1 MLHIKTLALTAALAA
16 TALAAPLA
24 GIASH
29 AAASG
34 VITAREYSDVVV
46 VDGSGLPAY
55 DVVDVQFEAPDG
67 EQFDAGT
74 VTANRNGQFEMTVPT
89 YQFLSVG
96 TGTWVVAAGDNYG
109 QSTAFNLFID

>member
-29 AAASG
+29 ASASG

-55 DVVDVQFEAPDG
+55 DVVDVQFMAPDG

-74 VTANRNGQFEMTVPT
+74 ITANRNGRFEMSVPT
-89 YQFLSVG
+89 WQFLGIG
-96 TGTWVVAAGDNYG
+96 TGYWTVAAGDNYG

>member
-1 MLHIKTLALTAALAA
+1 MLNLKTLALTAALAA

-24 GIASH
+24 GIAAH

-34 VITAREYSDVVV
+34 VITATEYSDVVV
-46 VDGSGLPAY
+46 VDGSGLPAF

-67 EQFDAGT
+67 EEFDAGT
-74 VTANRNGQFEMTVPT
+74 VTANRNGAFEMTVPT

-96 TGTWVVAAGDNYG
+96 TGDWIVAAGDNHG
-109 QSTAFNLFID
+109 QSTAFDLFID